1 MVRRWLC
8 IHGNGPGK
16 INKKGKGCAMS
27 DRIEGFLPEPHV
39 WKGEGG
45 PTDPPFRSAFRL
57 SADVGFTAFL
67 APNM

>member
-1 MVRRWLC
+1 
-8 IHGNGPGK
+8 
-16 INKKGKGCAMS
+16 MS